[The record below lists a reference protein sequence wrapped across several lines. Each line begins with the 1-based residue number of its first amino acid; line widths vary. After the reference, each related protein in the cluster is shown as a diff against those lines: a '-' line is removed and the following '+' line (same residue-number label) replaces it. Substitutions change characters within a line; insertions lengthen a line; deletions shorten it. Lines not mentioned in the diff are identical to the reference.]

1 MRDPAAPAPSAP
13 VPEGEAGSGRVIAFM
28 LVAVVICLSVGV
40 VGYVQTTLRTVR
52 AGLPVAVMEQEREIV
67 GLGNAME
74 RLQLD
79 LRTARLGGR
88 VAEDGNNLDVPHFLE
103 HVAAAESWLA
113 RMRSSHAFDDLVG
126 ASAVHAIV
134 NPVLIDVRGWLESGI
149 HGLPP
154 MSPLVLRLCDQRL
167 NDAILDVVPLLNA
180 AHDRAVRVLKG
191 QGAALD
197 RFQDGMVGILLLVAA
212 LAVLSIQLVLRA
224 LADRRRV
231 ARALEQARDAA
242 ERASIAKSRFLAGM
256 SHELRTPLNAIIGFS
271 AMIRDQA
278 HGPVGDASYLEYG
291 ADIHDSGAHLL
302 SIVNDVL
309 DLAKVEAGRYV
320 LEREAVDLGAVVRA
334 TLRTLAHRAREG
346 EVTLAET
353 LAEDMPAGLPPVNG
367 DERALRQVLLNLVSN
382 AVKFTPPGGTVRVGA
397 HRIRGG
403 YVTLEVVDTGIGI
416 PEDRIDAVL
425 HPFEQIDNGLQRRYE
440 GTGLGL
446 PLARSL
452 VELHGGALRI
462 ASRAGAGTTVSADL
476 PIYDAAAAR

>member
-1 MRDPAAPAPSAP
+1 MKGAAAP
-13 VPEGEAGSGRVIAFM
+13 PETPPGPEDKTGSSRAVAFM
-28 LVAVVICLSVGV
+28 LVAVVISLSVGV

-52 AGLPVAVMEQEREIV
+52 AGLPVAVMEQEREIA
-67 GLGNAME
+67 GLSNAME
-74 RLQLD
+74 RLLLD

-88 VAEDGNNLDVPHFLE
+88 VVDGGISLNVPHILE
-103 HVAAAESWLA
+103 HVAAAESWLS
-113 RMRSSHAFDDLVG
+113 RMRSSHAFDDMVG

-154 MSPLVLRLCDQRL
+154 MSPLVLRLCDRRV
-167 NDAILDVVPLLNA
+167 NDAILDIVPLLDSA
-180 AHDRAVRVLKG
+180 QDRAVRVLKG

-197 RFQDGMVGILLLVAA
+197 RFQDGMVGILVLVAA
-212 LAVLSIQLVLRA
+212 LVVLSIQLVLRA

-231 ARALEQARDAA
+231 ARALEDARDAA
-242 ERASIAKSRFLAGM
+242 ERASVAKSHFLAGM

-278 HGPVGDASYLEYG
+278 HGPVGDANYLEYG

-334 TLRTLAHRAREG
+334 TLRTLAPRAREG
-346 EVTLAET
+346 AVT
-353 LAEDMPAGLPPVNG
+353 LAEDMPGNLPPVNG
-367 DERALRQVLLNLVSN
+367 DERALRQVLLNLVTN
-382 AVKFTPPGGTVRVGA
+382 AVKFTLPGGTVRVGA

-425 HPFEQIDNGLQRRYE
+425 RPFEQIDNGLQRRYE

-452 VELHGGALRI
+452 VELHGGVLRI
-462 ASRAGAGTTVSADL
+462 ASRAGAGTTVSVDL
-476 PIYDAAAAR
+476 PVYAAAAVR